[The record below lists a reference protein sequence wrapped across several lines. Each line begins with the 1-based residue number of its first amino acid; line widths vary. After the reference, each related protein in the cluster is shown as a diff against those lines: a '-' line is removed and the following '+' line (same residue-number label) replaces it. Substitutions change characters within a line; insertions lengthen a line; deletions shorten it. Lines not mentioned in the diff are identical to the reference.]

1 MPFNPLRQKLKNR
14 QTTYGL
20 WVTVESPNVT
30 EVAVTLGID
39 WIIVDMEHGH
49 LDYREVIEHVRALRG
64 TETAALV
71 RVPEV
76 QQTTIK
82 RALDIGAHGVLL
94 PLAHNRA
101 DVERGF
107 RFGRYPMRG
116 ERGVGGERAV
126 RWGLG
131 FDEYLSFANEETMI
145 IPIIETRDAAE
156 HIDDILGVAGLE
168 AIFFGPA
175 DLSATS
181 GYLGQW
187 EGPGLAEKILEIR
200 AKAAAKDIAAGVM
213 ARSVEDSLL
222 RRNQGF
228 NMVALGPDLGL
239 MIRAIRENL
248 EKLGKT
254 TTPRLWF

>member
-1 MPFNPLRQKLKNR
+1 MIHNPLRKKLKNR
-14 QTTYGL
+14 ETTYGL

-30 EVAVTLGID
+30 ELAVTLGFD
-39 WIIVDMEHGH
+39 WVVVDMEHGH
-49 LDYREVIEHVRALRG
+49 LDYREVMEHVRAVRG
-64 TETAALV
+64 SETPVLV

-76 QQTTIK
+76 QQSTIK

-94 PLAHNRA
+94 PLVRNRA

-107 RFGRYPMRG
+107 GFGRYPMRG

-156 HIDDILGVAGLE
+156 DIDEILGVEGLE
-168 AIFFGPA
+168 AILFGPA
-175 DLSATS
+175 DLSATY
-181 GYLGQW
+181 GHLGQW

-200 AKAAAKDIAAGVM
+200 AKAAAKGIASGVM
-213 ARSVEDSLL
+213 SRSLEDSLL
-222 RRNQGF
+222 RRDQGF
-228 NMVALGPDLGL
+228 NMIALGSELGL
-239 MIRAIRENL
+239 MIRAICENL

-254 TTPRLWF
+254 VTPRLWL